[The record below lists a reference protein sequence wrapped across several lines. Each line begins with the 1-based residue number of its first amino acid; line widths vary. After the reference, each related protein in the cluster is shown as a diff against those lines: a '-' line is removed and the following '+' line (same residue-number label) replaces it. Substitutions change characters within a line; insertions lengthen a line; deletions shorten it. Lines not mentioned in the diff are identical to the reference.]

1 MFSVR
6 ELSAAEQSFESC
18 RRKYLQKQGGV
29 RDMQANEIGDVDV
42 AISLCWD
49 SRMTEGRY

>member
-6 ELSAAEQSFESC
+6 ELSAGEQSFEGC

-42 AISLCWD
+42 AYRFVLGLRD
-49 SRMTEGRY
+49 DGG